1 VSGSKP
7 KIKVRLAALYC
18 ASATGI
24 PKHTTELLIELLVK
38 LTLTYFIVLWHFK
51 NETEYLYKEFF
62 IKFLNYFNKKKFKL
76 YIYIYI
82 FKKKIYIN

>member
-62 IKFLNYFNKKKFKL
+62 IKFL
-76 YIYIYI
+76 I
-82 FKKKIYIN
+82 FKDLFIIRFIYYKIYLL